1 MGIPMSDTDGGS
13 ENQPLRSGLQVFFI
27 KLFGVTAALL
37 IACSWTI
44 SSIKSAIEDSPM
56 LRGGPAFWDT
66 VENRL
71 YALADEKD
79 LPAERKA
86 KIIEALKKLSA
97 KYAPYVE
104 ALTAG
109 AKKT

>member
-1 MGIPMSDTDGGS
+1 MPDLDSGS

-37 IACSWTI
+37 IACSWTV
-44 SSIKSAIEDSPM
+44 SSIKSAIQDAPM
-56 LRGGPAFWDT
+56 LRGGSVFWET

-71 YALADEKD
+71 YKLADED
-79 LPAERKA
+79 LPAEKKA
-86 KIIEALKKLSA
+86 KIIEALRKLSA

-104 ALTAG
+104 ALTAP